1 VNLVALLTIPVLAAN
16 PVVTQDQPA
25 LPGLPQSVEV
35 ALKVQRDGSLSVTEA
50 VSVPRDT
57 SMTRTIPLRTKAD
70 DGHDRLRNIRDIQ
83 IEGAGNAESGN
94 DQVTFYLRGGTSV
107 LRYTVDGTVGASLGV
122 ENVTWDVAGGW
133 DTRLELVRATFAAP
147 AIPDALTC
155 LAGPPDSTT
164 HCAAAQIDHSGL
176 TRVSVSKL
184 DPGARVQLTAEL
196 PGGTVPA
203 TERLEPTS
211 PFAASAPVW
220 WAWLA
225 FAVLSLISALTVFTL
240 RRRDRQPG
248 RAVPVD
254 LLDDGRFSSPEG
266 VLPGHLGL
274 LLTGRVT
281 PLDLAATVLDLC
293 VRNYLWVSE
302 AAPGDWVLIRRNPPD
317 KYLTAFERA
326 VYTAAVPKESARL
339 HEVREA
345 GVRELTADVVRR
357 RWFFRKRDLGP
368 RLIAYGA
375 FLTVLLAFT
384 VGYAQLGLVLITVG
398 LVATVAVRLLPARRK
413 AGLDVRDRLLGL
425 NAKLLTMA
433 PPRDELLFS
442 RALPYAYALGE
453 ADAWLA
459 KGCSLSA
466 YWCGSP
472 AADVLPVARTS
483 GFVAA
488 LTVAF
493 ECGQH
498 LRPEEPKTPAPA

>member
-1 VNLVALLTIPVLAAN
+1 MNLAALLVVPFLAAA
-16 PVVTQDQPA
+16 PVSAQDQPS

-35 ALKVQRDGSLSVTEA
+35 AMKLQRDGSLSVTEA
-50 VSVPRDT
+50 VSVPRDR
-57 SMTRTIPLRTKAD
+57 SMTRTIALRGKAD
-70 DGHDRLRNIRDIQ
+70 DSHERVQHVRDVSV
-83 IEGAGNAESGN
+83 EGAGNAESGK

-107 LRYTVDGTVGASLGV
+107 IRYTVDGAVGASLGV
-122 ENVTWDVAGGW
+122 EHVTWDVASGW

-147 AIPDALTC
+147 ATPDALNC
-155 LAGPPDSTT
+155 LAGPPGSTSR
-164 HCAAAQIDHSGL
+164 CAAAQIDHSGL

-184 DPGARVQLTAEL
+184 DPGARIELTAEL

-203 TERLEPTS
+203 TEQLEPTS
-211 PFAASAPVW
+211 PFAATAPVW

-225 FAVLSLISALTVFTL
+225 FAVLSIAGALAVFTL

-248 RAVPVD
+248 HATPVQLQD
-254 LLDDGRFSSPEG
+254 NGRFSSPEG

-281 PLDLAATVLDLC
+281 SLDLAATVLDLC

-302 AAPGDWVLIRRNPPD
+302 AGPGEWVLIRRNPPD
-317 KYLTAFERA
+317 QYLTAFERA
-326 VYTAAVPKESARL
+326 VYAAAVPGESATLR
-339 HEVREA
+339 EVREA
-345 GVRELTADVVRR
+345 GVRELAADVVRR
-357 RWFFRKRDLGP
+357 GWFIRKRQIGP
-368 RLIAYGA
+368 RLCGYGA

-384 VGYAQLGLVLITVG
+384 VGYAQLGLVVVVTGIAVT
-398 LVATVAVRLLPARRK
+398 AAVRLLPARTK
-413 AGLDVRDRLLGL
+413 AGLDLRDRLLGL
-425 NAKLLTMA
+425 NAKLLSTKR
-433 PPRDELLFS
+433 PRDELLFS

-472 AADVLPVARTS
+472 DSDALPMARTS

-488 LTVAF
+488 LSVAF
-493 ECGQH
+493 GCGQH